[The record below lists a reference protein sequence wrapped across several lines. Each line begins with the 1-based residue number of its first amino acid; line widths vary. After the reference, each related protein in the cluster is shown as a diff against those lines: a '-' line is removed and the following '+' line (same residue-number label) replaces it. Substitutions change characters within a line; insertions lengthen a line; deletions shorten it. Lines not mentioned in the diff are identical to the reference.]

1 MRASRYAAP
10 LIVAAVAAAY
20 FALFVHYGILLE
32 DEGLIL
38 MQIARTWRGELPY
51 QDFHT
56 GYPPGTFYLNAA
68 LFALFGESVIPIRV
82 LLVGVNAAS
91 TALLFVLVRQVAG
104 TALGAAVALGW
115 AAYLPVFVGLFAA
128 FNVPYPSWYATLCFL
143 ATQLAFDR
151 HLARGGRAP
160 LVAAGIAAGLAFTFK
175 QNFGALAALACGLTL
190 ALLRAGDGDPARHL
204 ARLLLV
210 LAAGFLL
217 MGFTVAV
224 TTVEMAFILG
234 PTLVLITGRLLWAR
248 APAVGPPLAPAI
260 GIVGAAMLAVCLPWL
275 APFLVAFGPAGL
287 LREVFLVGTDFDL
300 VYATPYPVPLSFPAA
315 WPAVVAACLTVV
327 ALAGVA
333 VQRGVVRRE
342 TAVGVVLAGLGAF
355 GVLLVRWARM
365 PEGLARSVLLQVQ
378 HIGFFAAPTLALAAS
393 ALWLW
398 RARGVPGAAATRDPR
413 RLAVLV
419 FALCMYAELYPRIDP
434 THLIIALPSGLV
446 LAAWALRR
454 AVDAWAAALRL
465 RRRQPRRLA
474 VLGAAALAL
483 VAAVPNFSALV
494 TVEGGALRRQVEV
507 TVASAAAP
515 VFREDPRA
523 SDLRALNALL
533 DYLRARLGPG
543 EGLFGFPGMAL
554 VPFLLGH
561 PSVTRHDYWYAG
573 RPDHLEE
580 AEVVRGLAADPPR
593 FIVTL
598 NRNLGFFSNSARYYF
613 VLRAFVHERYTLA
626 ARFGRYDVLT
636 RRELAET
643 APVRVDYLPPLD
655 GAWLERLAEPL
666 HESRR
671 AVVEAL
677 LARAGEPEYV
687 AREAAAAT
695 PDEPSLLLLLRAFGE
710 APDVRSI
717 PFLAG
722 TFEERTWRVQNQAAL
737 ALNFL
742 AVNVVERSY
751 LLGRSSEVPAAATYD
766 LSRLVEP
773 RTLRHWL
780 RWPDSRYQVGF
791 FAAWILGRVNDR
803 RAIPS
808 LKDIVRYETRDP
820 YLQLVAADS
829 LVRLGRLEYLC
840 DLVEFLGDKKHD
852 YQDAVPSLLLEEAA
866 SHPAELTL
874 CLSRGLM
881 ESRARGREV
890 SAWTAGAAG
899 LEGVAPALRDALADP
914 ERRVRIAAAWALGRL
929 RDNASEALLARLAVD
944 RDAQTRAFAR
954 EALDRLGEGAIAR
967 AHAVN
972 GATSTARP
980 SSAAR

>member
-10 LIVAAVAAAY
+10 LIVASVAAAY
-20 FALFVHYGILLE
+20 FALFVRYGILLE

-68 LFALFGESVIPIRV
+68 LFTLFGESVIPIRV

-104 TALGAAVALGW
+104 TALGATVALGW

-190 ALLRAGDGDPARHL
+190 ALLRAGNGDPARHL

-210 LAAGFLL
+210 LAAAFLL
-217 MGFTVAV
+217 LGFTVAV

-234 PTLVLITGRLLWAR
+234 PTLVLIAGRLLWVR
-248 APAVGPPLAPAI
+248 APAAAPPLAPAI
-260 GIVGAAMLAVCLPWL
+260 GIVAAGMLAVCLPWL
-275 APFLVAFGPAGL
+275 APFLVAFGPVGL

-315 WPAVVAACLTVV
+315 WPAVVAGCLTVV

-342 TAVGVVLAGLGAF
+342 FAVGVVLAGLGAF

-365 PEGLARSVLLQVQ
+365 PEGLARSILLQVQ
-378 HIGFFAAPTLALAAS
+378 HIGFFAAPTLALVAS

-398 RARGVPGAAATRDPR
+398 RARGVPGAPGTRDPR

-434 THLIIALPSGLV
+434 THLIIALPAGLV

-454 AVDAWAAALRL
+454 AVDAWAEALHV

-494 TVEGGALRRQVEV
+494 TVEGRALRRQGEV

-515 VFREDPRA
+515 VFRDDARA
-523 SDLRALNALL
+523 SDLRALNSLL
-533 DYLRARLGPG
+533 DYLRARLRPG
-543 EGLFGFPGMAL
+543 EGLFGFPAMAL

-580 AEVVRGLAADPPR
+580 AEAVRGLAADPPR

-636 RRELAET
+636 RRELAEA
-643 APVRVDYLPPLD
+643 APVVVDYLPPLD
-655 GAWLERLAEPL
+655 GAVVERLVEPL

-687 AREAAAAT
+687 AREAAAM

-717 PFLAG
+717 PFLTG
-722 TFEERTWRVQNQAAL
+722 IFEERTWRVRNQAAL

-766 LSRLVEP
+766 LSRLVEL
-773 RTLRHWL
+773 RTVRRWL
-780 RWPDSRYQVGF
+780 RTSDRRYQVGF
-791 FAAWILGRVNDR
+791 FAAWILGQVDDQ
-803 RAIPS
+803 RAIP
-808 LKDIVRYETRDP
+808 LLQDVVRFETRDP
-820 YLQLVAADS
+820 FLRLVAADS

-840 DLVEFLGDKKHD
+840 DLVELLGDPKHD
-852 YQDAVPSLLLEEAA
+852 YQDAVPSLLIEEAA
-866 SHPAELTL
+866 RHPAELTL

-881 ESRARGREV
+881 EPRARGREV
-890 SAWTAGAAG
+890 NAWTAGVAG

-929 RDNASEALLARLAVD
+929 RDGASEALLARLAVD

-954 EALDRLGEGAIAR
+954 EALDRLG
-967 AHAVN
+967 
-972 GATSTARP
+972 
-980 SSAAR
+980 